1 MKQQHR
7 KKDNLA
13 LLPIINI
20 SALSKCFTA
29 YSNTGDI
36 VNSALLPPGIRVI
49 VTWKDEPEIQFLSR
63 M

>member
-49 VTWKDEPEIQFLSR
+49 VT
-63 M
+63 